1 MNPGRLLVIWI
12 IPLLC
17 CGSLTTGCSGGGT
30 SSSPRTIPA
39 SAYKMKSPPTYNEW
53 DLKFIKGAYLSH
65 TEVTRMLRRTSE
77 RTDNVHV
84 RTLATGLLSVRAGE
98 LQMLSSWLADW
109 DMPRPKSTG
118 TDKATQGINKLSGTD
133 YDKKR
138 RSQPVSAPPAA
149 ASRSL
154 SSSAGVLKLRVRRGR
169 SFKLAAISLSCG

>member
-1 MNPGRLLVIWI
+1 
-12 IPLLC
+12 
-17 CGSLTTGCSGGGT
+17 
-30 SSSPRTIPA
+30 
-39 SAYKMKSPPTYNEW
+39 MKSPPTYNEW

-133 YDKKR
+133 YDKKLLAYLLENQRELLRLATQEQESGTYSPAR
-138 RSQPVSAPPAA
+138 RLAERTVQ
-149 ASRSL
+149 
-154 SSSAGVLKLRVRRGR
+154 SSTGLIANMSTMADNLTD
-169 SFKLAAISLSCG
+169 